1 MSRFNSLL
9 TFGFFGF
16 AAALLPGCGSEPSS
30 PSPQVA
36 DTIASERIRALVTE
50 IQGKSGFTPPVFGDL
65 VSGIVITD
73 PLARALVTPGQPL
86 SVTVEPIDGFVPMHV
101 LLVSR
106 FEAEFDDT
114 APFTMDLDIPVDAIG
129 VLSLEA
135 LAFDAEWNMA
145 VATEVVVQIDV
156 SASLTAIAFFDD
168 TAFISIDL
176 DPTYQAHVFGSYD
189 DGVKRNLTSSEL
201 GTVYESLDPEIAT
214 IDAEGMVTGLSD
226 GTATVRATNG
236 PHTATTTVIVGE
248 SFGAKA
254 PVTSGDP

>member
-1 MSRFNSLL
+1 MSRFDSLL

-50 IQGKSGFTPPVFGDL
+50 VQGKSGFTPPVFGDL

-73 PLARALVTPGQPL
+73 PLAWALVTPGQPL

-114 APFTMDLDIPVDAIG
+114 APFTMDLDIPVDVIG

-156 SASLTAIAFFDD
+156 SASLTGIAFFDD

-176 DPTYQAHVFGSYD
+176 DPTYQAHVFGRYD
-189 DGVKRNLTSSEL
+189 DGVTRNLTSSEL
-201 GTVYESLDPEIAT
+201 GTVYESIDPEIAT
-214 IDAEGMVTGLSD
+214 VDAEGMVTGLSD

-248 SFGAKA
+248 SLGAKA
-254 PVTSGDP
+254 PVTTAGP